1 MASDQSE
8 EETIDRFL
16 DQFRIDDPKSFRL
29 ADRDPGSTD
38 GVRNKKAAA
47 ERLEQGVARLSDL
60 QTRLAAQQT
69 YGVILVLQA
78 LDAAGKDG
86 AIRHVMTGLNPQG
99 VRVVSFKSPSTE
111 ELAHHYLW
119 RIDRDLPRRGEIGI
133 FNRSHYEEVLAV
145 RVHPEFLD
153 AQHLPPSATKGIWTR
168 RFREI
173 NDWERG
179 LVASGFPIVKVFLHM
194 SKDEQRRRLLSRI
207 DEPAK
212 NWKFSALDVKER
224 QSWDEYQDVYEDAI
238 RNTSTKTAPWYV
250 VPADAKWF
258 ARLVIAEALAAALI
272 DIDPQ
277 FPTLSDEARDALAEQ
292 RVQLEQS

>member
-1 MASDQSE
+1 MASDQSDE
-8 EETIDRFL
+8 EQIDRFL

-29 ADRDPGSTD
+29 ADRNPGSTD
-38 GVRNKKAAA
+38 GVRDKKAAA
-47 ERLEQGVARLSDL
+47 DRLQRGIERLNDL

-69 YGVILVLQA
+69 YGLLLVLQA

-119 RIDRDLPRRGEIGI
+119 RINRDLPRRGEIGI
-133 FNRSHYEEVLAV
+133 FNRSHYEEVLSV

-153 AQHLPPSATKGIWTR
+153 AQHLPPSATKDIWKR

-173 NDWERG
+173 NDWERA
-179 LVASGFPIVKVFLHM
+179 LVGSGFPIVKVFLHM

-212 NWKFSALDVKER
+212 NWKFSPLDVKER
-224 QSWDEYQDVYEDAI
+224 QSWDEYQAVYEDTI
-238 RNTSTKTAPWYV
+238 RNTSTPAAPWYV

-258 ARLVIAEALAAALI
+258 ARLVIAEAVAAALI

-277 FPTLSDEARDALAEQ
+277 FPTLSEEARSALAAE
-292 RVQLEQS
+292 RAQLEAS